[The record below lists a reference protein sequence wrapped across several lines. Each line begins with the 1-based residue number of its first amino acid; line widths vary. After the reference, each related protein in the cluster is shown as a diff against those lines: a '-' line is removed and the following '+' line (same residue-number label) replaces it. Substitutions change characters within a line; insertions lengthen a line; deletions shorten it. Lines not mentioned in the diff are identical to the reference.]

1 LINSF
6 GNNETEDIFHLRHT
20 KASRKLLPVALHGIA
35 KRKLNMIAVAS
46 QLIDLRIPPANRLEA
61 LKGSRA
67 GFYSIRINDQYRII
81 FRWTNSGADDVEILD
96 YH

>member
-6 GNNETEDIFHLRHT
+6 GNNETEDIFHLRQT
-20 KASRKLLPVALHGIA
+20 KASRKLLPVALHSVA

-46 QLIDLRIPPANRLEA
+46 QLIDLRIPPANPLEA

-81 FRWTNSGADDVEILD
+81 FRWTNSGADDVEVLD